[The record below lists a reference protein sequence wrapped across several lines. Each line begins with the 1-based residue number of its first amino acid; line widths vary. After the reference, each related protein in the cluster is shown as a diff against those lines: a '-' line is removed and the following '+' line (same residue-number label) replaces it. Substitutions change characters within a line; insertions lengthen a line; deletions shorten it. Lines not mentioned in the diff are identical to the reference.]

1 MPGAPHVVYDKV
13 GDGGG
18 FGGSQD
24 PHWVGGSKI
33 ESNLVMVIYGD
44 LMVIY
49 GDLWWFNG
57 DLWWFNGDLWGFNRG
72 YNGIYPLVIC
82 YSPPWKM
89 MAHS

>member
-49 GDLWWFNG
+49 GDLMVIYG
-57 DLWWFNGDLWGFNRG
+57 DLMVIYGDL
-72 YNGIYPLVIC
+72 
-82 YSPPWKM
+82 
-89 MAHS
+89 

>member
-49 GDLWWFNG
+49 GDLW
-57 DLWWFNGDLWGFNRG
+57 
-72 YNGIYPLVIC
+72 
-82 YSPPWKM
+82 
-89 MAHS
+89 

>member
-1 MPGAPHVVYDKV
+1 MIHRNRVVHVPVPMPGAPHVVYDKV

-49 GDLWWFNG
+49 GDLW
-57 DLWWFNGDLWGFNRG
+57 
-72 YNGIYPLVIC
+72 
-82 YSPPWKM
+82 
-89 MAHS
+89 